1 MNDHDVNIAADALAE
16 RAQGMIDQNDTEL
29 RARLCSAEIQAVLE
43 KYQMAVAISRI
54 EKLQPGQGIHV
65 EYNFNFV
72 PAPRGNGKA
81 ANS

>member
-1 MNDHDVNIAADALAE
+1 MNGHNNHAVEARTKELAE
-16 RAQGMIDQNDTEL
+16 QTDTEL

-43 KYQMAVAISRI
+43 KYQMAVAIQRV
-54 EKLQPGQGIHV
+54 EKLQSGQGIRV
-65 EYNFNFV
+65 EYNFNSV

>member
-1 MNDHDVNIAADALAE
+1 MNEHNNHAVEVRTKELAE
-16 RAQGMIDQNDTEL
+16 QTATEL
-29 RARLCSAEIQAVLE
+29 RARLCAAEIQAVLE
-43 KYQMAVAISRI
+43 KYQMAVAIQRI